1 MDRLNY
7 RTHATLIEQ
16 SRSEK
21 IERKRSELAQ
31 EALQA
36 LKRAKKARTYATLRD
51 WAISALE
58 RLLVALAVVG
68 AVYGALVFAS
78 EYVCIYRGV
87 C

>member
-7 RTHATLIEQ
+7 RVHTALVEQ
-16 SRSEK
+16 SRSDK
-21 IERKRSELAQ
+21 IERKRSVPARS
-31 EALQA
+31 ALQA
-36 LKRAKKARTYATLRD
+36 LKRAKRARGWATLRD

-68 AVYGALVFAS
+68 AVYGVLVFAADA
-78 EYVCIYRGV
+78 VCLYRGV